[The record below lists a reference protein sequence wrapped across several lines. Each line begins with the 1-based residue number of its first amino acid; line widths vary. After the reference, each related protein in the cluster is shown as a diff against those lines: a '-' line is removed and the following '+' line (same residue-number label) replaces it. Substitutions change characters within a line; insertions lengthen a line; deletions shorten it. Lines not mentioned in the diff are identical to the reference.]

1 MKREREQKYNK
12 TVIFLAHR
20 LQETLMPDV
29 FGYVT
34 KDLSKGEK
42 TLFTVIKVGNDCL
55 EMKLTATDNF
65 FLIMSRKPLEG

>member
-1 MKREREQKYNK
+1 
-12 TVIFLAHR
+12 
-20 LQETLMPDV
+20 MPDV